1 MTVKNAALR
10 AMLAEAESVVF
21 FGGAG
26 VSTPSGIPDFR
37 SGSGIYQTNRRAET
51 MLSHSFFIEHPAEFY
66 DFYRSAM
73 LYPQARPNIVHKAL
87 AQMERDGKLKA
98 VITQNIDGLH
108 QLAGSRQVWELH
120 GSTQRNYCMRCG
132 RKFGVETILQAE
144 AVPHC
149 PVCGGMIRPDVVLYE
164 EPLDES
170 VWEGAEAAIRS
181 CDLLLVGGTSLTV
194 YPAASLV
201 RIHPDKKLVILN
213 ASPTPYDAVADLVL
227 RDPLETLF
235 EE

>member
-10 AMLAEAESVVF
+10 AMLAEAESVVV

-73 LYPQARPNIVHKAL
+73 LYPQARPNIVHRAL
-87 AQMERDGKLKA
+87 AQMERDGKLTA
-98 VITQNIDGLH
+98 VITQKIDGLH

-120 GSTQRNYCMRCG
+120 GSIQRNYCMRCG

-144 AVPHC
+144 AVPYC

-213 ASPTPYDAVADLVL
+213 ASSTPYDAVADLVL

>member
-73 LYPQARPNIVHKAL
+73 LYPQARPNIVHRAL

-144 AVPHC
+144 AVPYC

-213 ASPTPYDAVADLVL
+213 ASPTPYDAVADLML
-227 RDPLETLF
+227 RDSLETLF